1 MEWTLVVGYLAAIIG
16 AFYVLPQ
23 TVHVI
28 RVGSSAGLSPL
39 TWQLQVGASTG
50 WTVHGFLTGQPN
62 VWACNIVVLCC
73 AAIILI
79 VICRDRK
86 LSWNVW
92 VLSVLVAGAL
102 VTVDSVFGA
111 VAYGMLIIVPMTVS
125 MMIQF
130 QALWVAPDFRGYSW
144 FYNAF
149 AGFTQ
154 ILWLIYAFGNHEQ
167 AIQIGASATFILQML
182 CLGSY
187 MVKRPASSCRG
198 CWLQARRARRLN
210 DRWATAWRHGGPCRL
225 EWWRSTKSPAVPAP
239 RREHLPR

>member
-130 QALWVAPDFRGYSW
+130 QALWVVPDFRGYSW

-182 CLGSY
+182 CLGLY
-187 MVKRPASSCRG
+187 MVKRAGVQLPGLPATSPPCPPAERQMG
-198 CWLQARRARRLN
+198 
-210 DRWATAWRHGGPCRL
+210 HGLAPWGPL
-225 EWWRSTKSPAVPAP
+225 
-239 RREHLPR
+239 

>member
-130 QALWVAPDFRGYSW
+130 QALWVAPTSGATRGS
-144 FYNAF
+144 
-149 AGFTQ
+149 TTPSP
-154 ILWLIYAFGNHEQ
+154 
-167 AIQIGASATFILQML
+167 ASPRS
-182 CLGSY
+182 CGSSTPSGT
-187 MVKRPASSCRG
+187 MSRQSRSGPRPPSSCRCCALACTWSSGPASSCRG
-198 CWLQARRARRLN
+198 LP
-210 DRWATAWRHGGPCRL
+210 ATSPPCPPAERQMGHGLAPWGPL
-225 EWWRSTKSPAVPAP
+225 
-239 RREHLPR
+239 